1 MKNRA
6 NASCFK
12 MVSSLVIFYFTGA
25 FSTVFS
31 NVLFHFSAKGSH
43 HYYKDFRKP
52 WFQVWGMFF
61 AMFLLIFGTPIFNKC
76 RKNIIIERTPVEGL
90 IIFRKM
96 AIPAIFNLISGILS
110 SIACLYLAPS
120 IWQMFRGSTI
130 IFTAFTNRIFH
141 HTPFDIPDVFG
152 IFLTFLGLIFVASS
166 SIITAYN
173 GQTLN
178 YGSSIQLEL
187 ISFVL
192 ILLSQ
197 LFHALQTIIEEK
209 HFHDTKA
216 LEYEFASY
224 EGIWGIYYTSF
235 IMMPIANILPE
246 SWGEPFFESSVDSL
260 YMLFHSWQLF
270 LLFIIYVISITLF
283 NLSFIFVTEFSTRK
297 ERNICD
303 ALRPILVWVL
313 SVIIYYSVPKINA
326 GEPMSLF
333 TLIEFVGFMLMFFGS
348 CIYNRLIKINCFK
361 KDGVAAVN
369 SVLSMDI
376 PLIDS
381 YGM

>member
-1 MKNRA
+1 
-6 NASCFK
+6 
-12 MVSSLVIFYFTGA
+12 MVFSLIIFYFSGA

-31 NVLFHFSAKGSH
+31 NVLFHFSARGSH
-43 HYYKDFRKP
+43 NYDKDFRKP

-61 AMFLLIFGTPIFNKC
+61 AMILLIFGTPIFNKC
-76 RKNIIIERTPVEGL
+76 RKNNKIPRKPIEGL

-120 IWQMFRGSTI
+120 IWQMFRGSTL

-152 IFLTFLGLIFVASS
+152 IFFTFLGLIFVAASS
-166 SIITAYN
+166 VITAYN

-187 ISFVL
+187 MSFFL

-197 LFHALQTIIEEK
+197 GFHAIQTILEE
-209 HFHDTKA
+209 FSFRDTNA
-216 LEYEFASY
+216 TEYEFASY
-224 EGIWGIYYTSF
+224 EGIWGIFYTTF
-235 IMMPIANILPE
+235 IMMPIANIIPE
-246 SWGEPFFESSVDSL
+246 SWGEGLFESSVDSL
-260 YMLFHSWQLF
+260 YMLTHSWQLF
-270 LLFIIYVISITLF
+270 LLLIIYIISITLF

-303 ALRPILVWVL
+303 ALRPIAVWVM
-313 SVIIYYSVPKINA
+313 SVIVCYSVPRINA
-326 GEPMSLF
+326 GEPASLF
-333 TLIEFVGFMLMFFGS
+333 TLIELVGFLLMFFGS
-348 CIYNRLIKINCFK
+348 CIYNRLIKFK
-361 KDGVAAVN
+361 CHHKGKISDVQ